1 MNTLCT
7 LRFKEAVELIKGR
20 SQVYYRHGVWN
31 PYQCRETAAVISSI
45 MGSGYG
51 ADVYEKDGELYVSV
65 PADCDMW

>member
-7 LRFKEAVELIKGR
+7 LRFKEAVELIQNR
-20 SQVYYRHGVWN
+20 TQVYYRRGVWN
-31 PYQCRETAAVISSI
+31 QYQRRDTTAVVNSI

-65 PADCDMW
+65 PSAADMW